1 MIAPPPDLSQG
12 DKNIVFY
19 QLDLNLNHLIL
30 QALFHG
36 LYTGIVAVT
45 LYNIF
50 TSPKWLRSIFLRVII
65 ISLYVLLTISLATYW
80 AFVRRAF
87 IQYGRNYYWVF
98 LALVDDG
105 SWWQANYLIGNISGG
120 IGTFLVDITIIWRC
134 WTLWDRQ
141 WIVVF
146 APILCAVAGTA
157 MKTMEIITTFHD
169 STPIMSSDRFAANI
183 DWSLTYILL
192 ALATSLICTGL
203 IIYRIIRHA
212 SGISASHKIIAM
224 LIESLAIYS
233 LSLIVYIALVLKN
246 PKSTF
251 YADVI
256 SAYIKAIAPTLLV
269 GRISAYANTI
279 SARQKM
285 VAMWEDHPPLVGCF
299 RDADTND
306 SCGCHCLDDGHQ
318 TSSGSSGKETV

>member
-1 MIAPPPDLSQG
+1 M
-12 DKNIVFY
+12 
-19 QLDLNLNHLIL
+19 
-30 QALFHG
+30 
-36 LYTGIVAVT
+36 
-45 LYNIF
+45 
-50 TSPKWLRSIFLRVII
+50 
-65 ISLYVLLTISLATYW
+65 YW

-87 IQYGRNYYWVF
+87 IQHGHNFYTVF
-98 LALVDDG
+98 SALVDY
-105 SWWQANYLIGNISGG
+105 SPWWRVNYLIGNISGG

-141 WIVVF
+141 WIVIF

-169 STPIMSSDRFAANI
+169 ITTIMSSNRFAANI

-192 ALATSLICTGL
+192 ALATSLICTVL

-251 YADVI
+251 YADII

-269 GRISAYANTI
+269 GRVSAYANTI
-279 SARQKM
+279 SARRKM
-285 VAMWEDHPPLVGCF
+285 VAMWENHPPLVGCF
-299 RDADTND
+299 RDEDTNN
-306 SCGCHCLDDGHQ
+306 SSGCHRLDDGNQ
-318 TSSGSSGKETV
+318 MLSVWSGKETV